1 VVVCRTDHPRN
12 LLAIHYRHVDIA
24 DDDVELCGRIVSD
37 YDATWHC
44 PMVEDDSLILP
55 IVCASACGPSSTQT
69 HRQPILVKRVSKI
82 YNG

>member
-1 VVVCRTDHPRN
+1 
-12 LLAIHYRHVDIA
+12 
-24 DDDVELCGRIVSD
+24 
-37 YDATWHC
+37 
-44 PMVEDDSLILP
+44 MVEDDSLILP